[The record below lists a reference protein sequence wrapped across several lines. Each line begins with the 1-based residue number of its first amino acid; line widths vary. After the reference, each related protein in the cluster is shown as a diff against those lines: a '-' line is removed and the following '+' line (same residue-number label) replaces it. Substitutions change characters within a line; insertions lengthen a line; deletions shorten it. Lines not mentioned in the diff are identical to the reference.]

1 MISKLLL
8 PLLLSVSLVIS
19 ACMNRQGTEGTTGP
33 FQPPTTPAM
42 TIAPTVEV
50 FPYPMVTSALQV
62 SPSYSETIATPSPF
76 TIDVTPE
83 IQQRIMLWHSF
94 NELQTQGLTEVIA
107 AFQENCPFLRVEVM
121 FFPFDDLKGKFTQ
134 ATRSGNGPSILLAPQ
149 EWIPYLYDE
158 GLIQDL
164 SGLVD
169 NQLRESLAPVG
180 LAGSRYKGAL
190 PALPYRLDGVVLFRN
205 LSVIAEPAITQGEFI
220 AKAVDAT
227 GGGTLGA
234 YLDLGPYFSL
244 PHLAA
249 CGGRIMDENGMP
261 AFNNPS
267 GVCWLDLLRSFQD
280 VGLPWMINS
289 QVDAELFKAG
299 RVGMIIDEV
308 SKAGEFSEVLGEEN
322 LAIDPWPDSDQGH
335 LSGFVHSW
343 VVMMKTGLTDKEREA
358 SQEFIQFLLSPEAQ
372 RIFAD
377 SEMAGFIP
385 SVEGVD
391 VGDRL
396 VAEAYRAFKKG
407 TAFPLFSMNAYWD
420 AVEGAIRAVMDDSA
434 SKEQILEWAEVEIK
448 RRMGVND

>member
-1 MISKLLL
+1 M
-8 PLLLSVSLVIS
+8 
-19 ACMNRQGTEGTTGP
+19 
-33 FQPPTTPAM
+33 
-42 TIAPTVEV
+42 
-50 FPYPMVTSALQV
+50 
-62 SPSYSETIATPSPF
+62 TPSPF
-76 TIDVTPE
+76 IVDVTPE
-83 IQQRIMLWHSF
+83 IKQRIILWHSF
-94 NELQTQGLTEVIA
+94 NELQSQGFAEVIA
-107 AFQENCPFLRVEVM
+107 AFQENNPHLQVEEM

-134 ATRSGNGPSILLAPQ
+134 ATRSGNGPAILLAPQ

-169 NQLRESLAPVG
+169 NDLLESMVPAG

-205 LSVIAEPAITQGEFI
+205 ISVIAEPAITLDEFI
-220 AKAVDAT
+220 AQAVDAT

-261 AFNNPS
+261 AFNDPS

-280 VGLPWMINS
+280 FGLPWLINS
-289 QVDAELFKAG
+289 QVDAELFKVG

-308 SKAGEFSEVLGEEN
+308 NKAREFSEMLGEEN
-322 LAIDPWPDSDQGH
+322 LAIDPWPDSAQGH

-343 VVMMKTGLTDKEREA
+343 VVMMRTGLKDDEREA

-372 RIFAD
+372 RIFSD

-391 VGDRL
+391 VSDRL
-396 VAEAYRAFKKG
+396 MAEAYQAFKKG
-407 TAFPLFSMNAYWD
+407 TPFPLFSMNAYWD
-420 AVEGAIRAVMDDSA
+420 AIQVAIRAA
-434 SKEQILEWAEVEIK
+434 LKEDANEGQILSQAEEEILRIIEEIK
-448 RRMGVND
+448 

>member
-1 MISKLLL
+1 
-8 PLLLSVSLVIS
+8 
-19 ACMNRQGTEGTTGP
+19 MNRQGTEGTTRP
-33 FQPPTTPAM
+33 LQPETKPSATNASPAD
-42 TIAPTVEV
+42 V
-50 FPYPMVTSALQV
+50 FPYPIATSAFQV
-62 SPSYSETIATPSPF
+62 SPSFGETILTPSP
-76 TIDVTPE
+76 IVDVTPK
-83 IQQRIMLWHSF
+83 IQQRIILWHSF
-94 NELQTQGLTEVIA
+94 NELQSRSLAEVIA
-107 AFQENCPFLRVEVM
+107 AFQEINPYLQVEEM
-121 FFPFDDLKGKFTQ
+121 FFPFDDLKDKFTQ
-134 ATRSGNGPSILLAPQ
+134 ATRSGNGPALLLAPQ
-149 EWIPYLYDE
+149 EWIPNLYDE

-169 NQLRESLAPVG
+169 NDLLESLAPAG
-180 LAGSRYKGAL
+180 LAGPKYKGGL
-190 PALPYRLDGVVLFRN
+190 PALPYRLDGVVLYRN
-205 LSVIAEPAITQGEFI
+205 LSVIAEPAITLDEFI
-220 AKAVDAT
+220 AQAVDAT

-280 VGLPWMINS
+280 VGLPWLINS

-308 SKAGEFSEVLGEEN
+308 NKAGEFSETLGEEN
-322 LAIDPWPDSDQGH
+322 LAIDPWPDSAQGH

-343 VVMMKTGLTDKEREA
+343 VVMMRTGLKDEEREA
-358 SQEFIQFLLSPEAQ
+358 SQEFIQFLLSLEAQ

-391 VGDRL
+391 VSDRL
-396 VAEAYRAFKKG
+396 MAEAHRAFKKG

-420 AVEGAIRAVMDDSA
+420 AVEGAIRAAMDDSA
-434 SKEQILEWAEVEIK
+434 SKEQILEWAVVEIK
-448 RRMGVND
+448 GEWWLVINSIL